1 MICTFYSSQ
10 IGFDRILTLIR
21 EVYPK
26 SDIATSSDEE
36 SRIAIIDL
44 KGVLLMPGK
53 KFRISYRQLNGDGEG
68 ADDNG
73 LKNNLNGLYNYVRSL
88 PAQNQQVKDLLLK
101 KILTVKSEFS
111 IIGERGK
118 IRDIELL
125 VRPLAQDFDAVLFTQ
140 PGTAISASHHQ
151 HFLDKDLNLLID
163 PEGNCD
169 IESLDVNMPPEL
181 PREENSSL
189 TPDQVERRK
198 RTEAILRELDV
209 KINQHL
215 PCIESEEE
223 TTIRTTKAIA
233 KRVVVLAV
241 TNMVAF
247 DNMSADEAI
256 DYLKENKLWD
266 EVTPDE
272 KLFLGE
278 PTDERKLSETWK
290 CEAIWVLMWALKKV
304 EQLGSPDELCD
315 LSDIPYEEYP
325 LGKNITAEAFINQGF
340 EPRTKSEILDANDLY
355 YRLDWACVDA
365 RLNNRPVKA
374 VNSGLVYERH
384 YALNWLINY
393 MDAEWDDVTC
403 DT

>member
-1 MICTFYSSQ
+1 
-10 IGFDRILTLIR
+10 
-21 EVYPK
+21 
-26 SDIATSSDEE
+26 
-36 SRIAIIDL
+36 
-44 KGVLLMPGK
+44 
-53 KFRISYRQLNGDGEG
+53 
-68 ADDNG
+68 
-73 LKNNLNGLYNYVRSL
+73 
-88 PAQNQQVKDLLLK
+88 LLLK

-125 VRPLAQDFDAVLFTQ
+125 VRPLARDFDAVLFTQ

-151 HFLDKDLNLLID
+151 HLLDKELNLLID

-169 IESLDVNMPPEL
+169 VESLDVNMPPES
-181 PREENSSL
+181 PREENPL
-189 TPDQVERRK
+189 LKPDQVERRK
-198 RTEAILRELDV
+198 RTEDILQELDV

-223 TTIRTTKAIA
+223 TNIRTTRAIA
-233 KRVVVLAV
+233 QRVVILAV

-247 DNMSADEAI
+247 NNMSADEAI

-278 PTDERKLSETWK
+278 PTDERKLAETWK

-304 EQLGSPDELCD
+304 DQLGPPDELCD

-325 LGKNITAEAFINQGF
+325 LGGNKTADTFINQNF

-355 YRLDWACVDA
+355 YRFDWSCVDA
-365 RLNNRPVKA
+365 RLNNGQVHA
-374 VNSGLVYERH
+374 VNPGLVYERH
-384 YALNWLINY
+384 YALSWLINY
-393 MDAEWDDVTC
+393 MDEEWDEITC